1 MGTSESQ
8 IVKTEASNAEN
19 VEQEKEKEKK
29 IAMKEREETAAF
41 SPTLSKN
48 PSSMTRISTKIISR
62 IGNKTKLLLL
72 LLRRRKSSSK
82 QLKNAEEKKA
92 IREKVK
98 RDSKKIKNE
107 PTEYAN
113 EEKKTTTEKI
123 VKDSNKTDK
132 SKKESSKMTDDLI
145 EEKKK

>member
-1 MGTSESQ
+1 MGQSTWADLNPSTSESQ

-48 PSSMTRISTKIISR
+48 PSSMTRISAKIISR
-62 IGNKTKLLLL
+62 IRNKTKLLLL

-82 QLKNAEEKKA
+82 QLKDAEESKANEDKEKKA

-107 PTEYAN
+107 PAEYAK

-123 VKDSNKTDK
+123 VKD
-132 SKKESSKMTDDLI
+132 
-145 EEKKK
+145 

>member
-1 MGTSESQ
+1 M
-8 IVKTEASNAEN
+8 KTEASNAEN

-29 IAMKEREETAAF
+29 IAMKERKETAAF

-48 PSSMTRISTKIISR
+48 PSSMTRISAKIISR

-82 QLKNAEEKKA
+82 QLKNAEESKTNKDKEKKA

-107 PTEYAN
+107 PAKYAN
-113 EEKKTTTEKI
+113 EEKKTTTKEI
-123 VKDSNKTDK
+123 IEDSNKTDK
-132 SKKESSKMTDDLI
+132 LRKNHRR
-145 EEKKK
+145 

>member
-1 MGTSESQ
+1 M
-8 IVKTEASNAEN
+8 KTEASNAEN
-19 VEQEKEKEKK
+19 VEQENEEEKK

-48 PSSMTRISTKIISR
+48 PSSMTRISAKIISR

-82 QLKNAEEKKA
+82 QLKDAEENKANEDKEKKEKKT

-98 RDSKKIKNE
+98 RDSKKIENE
-107 PTEYAN
+107 PAEYAN
-113 EEKKTTTEKI
+113 EEKKLPPNKLWKI
-123 VKDSNKTDK
+123 QTKLTNLRKNRRR
-132 SKKESSKMTDDLI
+132 
-145 EEKKK
+145 